1 MLAYKDMSDYIEK
14 VVAPL
19 ESKVEELILHILPR
33 ALWVTIVV
41 RVARPK
47 SVINCNSKIISL
59 F

>member
-1 MLAYKDMSDYIEK
+1 MSDYIDK

-47 SVINCNSKIISL
+47 SVINFKFNITSFIL
-59 F
+59 DT